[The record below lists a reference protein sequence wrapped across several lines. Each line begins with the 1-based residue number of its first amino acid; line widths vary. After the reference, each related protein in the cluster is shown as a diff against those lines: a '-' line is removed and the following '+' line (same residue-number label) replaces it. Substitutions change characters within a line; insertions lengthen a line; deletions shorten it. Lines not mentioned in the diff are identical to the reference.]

1 MKMFIRQIIPKA
13 GFLTLLAKTTAT
25 DFIQTWHIP
34 EYICD
39 ELLEFYKN
47 NPDSRNK
54 GVVNGDETWA
64 EAKKSM
70 DIAIDPTNFHKPF
83 QEYRFFF
90 TKLFRRLH
98 KNIS

>member
-1 MKMFIRQIIPKA
+1 MFIRQIIPKV

-64 EAKKSM
+64 EAKS
-70 DIAIDPTNFHKPF
+70 H
-83 QEYRFFF
+83 
-90 TKLFRRLH
+90 
-98 KNIS
+98 SS